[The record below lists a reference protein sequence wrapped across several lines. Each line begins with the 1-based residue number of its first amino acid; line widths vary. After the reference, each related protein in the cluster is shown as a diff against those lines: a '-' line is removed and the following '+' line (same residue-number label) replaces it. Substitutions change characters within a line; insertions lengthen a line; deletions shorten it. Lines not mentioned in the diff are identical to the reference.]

1 MSEKPIGHFLKSFY
15 VDDKMKE
22 KLFEAKL
29 KDKWAAIT
37 GPFIANYTE
46 SISLSQKILYLKINS
61 APLKQEL
68 SMGKAQILSI
78 VNDCLGEPYVT
89 EVRIV

>member
-22 KLFEAKL
+22 KLFEAKV
-29 KDKWAAIT
+29 KDKWADIT
-37 GPFIANYTE
+37 GPFIANYTAE
-46 SISLSQKILYLKINS
+46 VSLSQKVLYLKINS
-61 APLKQEL
+61 APLKHEL

-78 VNDCLGEPYVT
+78 VNECLGEPYVVD
-89 EVRIV
+89 VRIL